1 LIAAFIAMRYESVPP
16 ELFTSN
22 RARLAKLLPPNSLVV
37 VNANDIPPTNA
48 DGVMHLVPNSDLFYL
63 SGIEQEQTILL
74 LYPDADE
81 EEHREILFVR
91 EPTSEL
97 ELWEG
102 HKWTKEEARA
112 ISGIKRIRWLHE
124 FPRIFHRLMCECSHV
139 FLNTN
144 EHKRAVVE
152 VQSREARFVADTIA
166 KYPLH
171 DYQRLAP
178 LLHRLRAVKSEAEM
192 ALIRRACKLTGDG
205 FERVLRFTRP
215 GVREAEIEA
224 ELAHEFIRQGGRFA
238 YQPIIAAGANAC
250 HLHYVSNSHRCSK
263 GQLLLM
269 DVAAC
274 YANYNSD
281 MTRTIP
287 VSGKFTPRQKRV
299 YRAVLRI
306 LRQCIKNLVPGKKI
320 KDWQK
325 EAEQLTEKEL
335 VDLGLITMAQI
346 KRQDPDEPAFKKYF
360 MHGVGHPLGLDVHD
374 VGITTEP
381 LQPGWVMTV
390 EPAIYIREEGFAV
403 RLENDV
409 WVTEQGPLDLMENIP
424 IEPDEIEAHMK
435 ARPRVIPSGNGGNGN
450 GAGKHT
456 SRRRT
461 NAVLTSRL
469 LIHKKM

>member
-1 LIAAFIAMRYESVPP
+1 MRYEPIPSEV
-16 ELFTSN
+16 FAGN
-22 RARLAKLLPPNSLVV
+22 RARLSKLLPPNSLVV
-37 VNANDIPPTNA
+37 LNSNDIPPTNA
-48 DGVMHLVPNSDLFYL
+48 DGVMCLVPNSDLFYL
-63 SGIEQEQTILL
+63 SGIEQEQSILL

-81 EEHREILFVR
+81 EEHREILFLR
-91 EPTSEL
+91 EPTAEL

-102 HKWTKEEARA
+102 HKWTKEEAQA
-112 ISGIKRIRWLHE
+112 ISGIKRVRWLHE
-124 FPRIFHRLMCECSHV
+124 FPRLFHRLMCECSHV

-144 EHKRAVVE
+144 EHKRAVVD
-152 VQSREARFVADTIA
+152 VQSREARFVSDTVA
-166 KYPLH
+166 RYPLH

-178 LLHRLRAVKSEAEM
+178 LLHRLRAVKSDAEM

-250 HLHYVSNSHRCSK
+250 HLHYVSNCHACDK
-263 GQLLLM
+263 GQLLLL

-274 YANYNSD
+274 YANYNAD

-299 YRAVLRI
+299 YRAVLRV
-306 LRQCIKNLVPGKKI
+306 LRQCIKNLVPGKRV

-325 EAEQLTEKEL
+325 EAEQITEKEL
-335 VDLGLITMAQI
+335 VDLGLLTMAQI

-381 LQPGWVMTV
+381 IQPGWVMTV
-390 EPAIYIREEGFAV
+390 EPAIYVREEGFAV

-409 WVTEQGPLDLMENIP
+409 WITEQGPVDLMEKIP

-435 ARPRVIPSGNGGNGN
+435 ARPRAISSGNGGNGGN
-450 GAGKHT
+450 GHGTGKSP
-456 SRRRT
+456 SRRAAQ
-461 NAVLTSRL
+461 AVLTDRL
-469 LIHKKM
+469 GVNAGRVP

>member
-1 LIAAFIAMRYESVPP
+1 LIAAFIVMRYEPIPSEV
-16 ELFTSN
+16 FSGN
-22 RARLAKLLPPNSLVV
+22 RARLSKLLPPNSLVIL
-37 VNANDIPPTNA
+37 NSNDIPPTNA
-48 DGVMHLVPNSDLFYL
+48 DGVMSIVPSSDLFYL

-91 EPTSEL
+91 EPTAEA
-97 ELWEG
+97 ELWDG
-102 HKWTKEEARA
+102 HKLTKEEARA
-112 ISGIKRIRWLHE
+112 VSGIKKVRWLSE
-124 FPRIFHRLMCECSHV
+124 FPRLFHRLMCECEHV

-144 EHKRAVVE
+144 EHKRAIVE

-171 DYQRLAP
+171 DYRRLAP
-178 LLHRLRAVKSEAEM
+178 LLHRLRAVKSDAEM
-192 ALIRRACKLTGDG
+192 ALIRRACKLTADG

-215 GVREAEIEA
+215 GVGETEIEA

-238 YQPIIAAGANAC
+238 YQPIIAAGENAC
-250 HLHYVSNSHRCSK
+250 HLHYVSNSDKCDK
-263 GQLLLM
+263 GQLLLL
-269 DVAAC
+269 DVGAC
-274 YANYNSD
+274 YANYNAD

-306 LRQCIKNLVPGKKI
+306 LRQCIKNLSPGKKI

-325 EAEQLTEKEL
+325 EAEQVTEKEL
-335 VDLGLITMAQI
+335 VDLGLLTMAQI

-374 VGITTEP
+374 VGITTERI
-381 LQPGWVMTV
+381 QPGWVMTV
-390 EPAIYIREEGFAV
+390 EPGIYVREEGFAV

-409 WVTEQGPLDLMENIP
+409 WITEDGPVDLMGNVP

-435 ARPRVIPSGNGGNGN
+435 GRPKFIPSG
-450 GAGKHT
+450 KI
-456 SRRRT
+456 REDD
-461 NAVLTSRL
+461 
-469 LIHKKM
+469 